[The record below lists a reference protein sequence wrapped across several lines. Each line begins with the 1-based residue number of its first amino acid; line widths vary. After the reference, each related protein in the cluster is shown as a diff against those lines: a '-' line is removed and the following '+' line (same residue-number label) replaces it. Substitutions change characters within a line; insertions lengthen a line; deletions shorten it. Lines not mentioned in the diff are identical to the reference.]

1 MSQPA
6 SDPDGIERDLNQ
18 TRSRLDNHL
27 SQLQDR
33 LSPGQVLDDL
43 MGYFRGSEGANF
55 GRNLLDNV
63 RGNPM
68 PAAITAIGLAW
79 LMASKQSSSQP
90 SSSTAREDGVGRLR
104 SQIYGGDDHA
114 ATMLRLQEAE
124 TAAPRGSEE
133 ADDTYSA
140 RLDDARGQAIG
151 LARHAQETTQSFGER
166 ISAALA
172 AMQGAVANTAQGV
185 SDQVGSA
192 ANAASSRT
200 SGMGATAQDAAHG
213 AIQSVGG
220 ALSRGSQTGGNVMT
234 AIAESPVLLG
244 ALGLAAGAI
253 LGALVPQ
260 TEQEEAA
267 LGSLAGQARGTVT
280 NVANQAMES
289 GKQIA
294 QTVLEKGHDSV
305 QATGLSNKSPGELVD
320 AALSGD
326 LAGNTKTV
334 VQDALKAGDEAVRK
348 EVEPLSNAAAEQSLP
363 PTP

>member
-140 RLDDARGQAIG
+140 RLDDARGQARPWPRCRG
-151 LARHAQETTQSFGER
+151 R
-166 ISAALA
+166 
-172 AMQGAVANTAQGV
+172 
-185 SDQVGSA
+185 
-192 ANAASSRT
+192 SRT
-200 SGMGATAQDAAHG
+200 
-213 AIQSVGG
+213 
-220 ALSRGSQTGGNVMT
+220 
-234 AIAESPVLLG
+234 P
-244 ALGLAAGAI
+244 
-253 LGALVPQ
+253 P
-260 TEQEEAA
+260 
-267 LGSLAGQARGTVT
+267 
-280 NVANQAMES
+280 
-289 GKQIA
+289 
-294 QTVLEKGHDSV
+294 KG
-305 QATGLSNKSPGELVD
+305 
-320 AALSGD
+320 
-326 LAGNTKTV
+326 
-334 VQDALKAGDEAVRK
+334 
-348 EVEPLSNAAAEQSLP
+348 
-363 PTP
+363 